1 MLQHNRIQLDETDRE
16 WVEVHIKEHHS
27 LGTVWEF
34 GIIGYKYE
42 LKEIPMKLRL
52 LDLQTK
58 WESFSEQFVKLTDIT
73 DKEIQIDGTS
83 LHSLFI
89 NNKLRE
95 FLTKAPTNGFL
106 RTVLGSVNVLYK
118 VFWKQSTSASMSTKL
133 SKGSLI
139 SGEVLQGPPSQ
150 PSTRPVRAIHYP
162 TTSDS
167 LFICT
172 GTRSVLVTHKYYKV
186 QN

>member
-1 MLQHNRIQLDETDRE
+1 
-16 WVEVHIKEHHS
+16 VEVHIKEHHS

-118 VFWKQSTSASMSTKL
+118 VF
-133 SKGSLI
+133 
-139 SGEVLQGPPSQ
+139 
-150 PSTRPVRAIHYP
+150 
-162 TTSDS
+162 
-167 LFICT
+167 
-172 GTRSVLVTHKYYKV
+172 
-186 QN
+186 